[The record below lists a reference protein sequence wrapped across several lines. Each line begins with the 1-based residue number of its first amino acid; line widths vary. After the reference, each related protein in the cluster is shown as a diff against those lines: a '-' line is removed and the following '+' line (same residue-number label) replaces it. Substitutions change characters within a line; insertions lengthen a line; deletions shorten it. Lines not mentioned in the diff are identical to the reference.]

1 MDRKNGVVS
10 LEFLKDVIRHH
21 RKFTAFQKTVAFS
34 SFLVVLIL
42 IFRNVWIMVLALS
55 FCGCLYLSY
64 IACQYIVEYRSY
76 FPSEVALVFLEKIE
90 KLFENLHN
98 DEPAKV
104 EGATNSDVT
113 EPAIKAQ
120 ETKNVESDEFY
131 DASEELNL
139 DAESQS
145 TFYVELCGEH
155 SFEGHISKQENQNS
169 ESTRQKYSEYIS
181 TNCPQ
186 NVQDE
191 IERLIMLIDRDF
203 IKSWYYLF
211 SKHFE
216 SVEDADNLLHGILVS
231 ILQRILGVD
240 IRTVA
245 KVLMCMFSNH
255 VKRCKEARMM
265 YKVQSKRRRRSSA
278 KSENVNLSPKLSPM
292 ILKSLEE
299 CFASKVD
306 FHTALKSSDIEYMY
320 LNSLVELLILKL
332 MPDHL
337 NDSKGLVCALREIL
351 SCNILSSVMN
361 LVCDPTF
368 LHERIIKITSDEDVG
383 GDLVDSPV
391 LTESNIE
398 EVTLVYPKVEQE
410 HFNVEA
416 DSKECATSK
425 VEDKIDS
432 EIQYT
437 ERRKSSFLDDTKLHF
452 VSRGMCNEC
461 NRLCSKD
468 RDKIEPHPHTC
479 SLGKEPCFLDVKQH
493 DIDRLSASS
502 GEGSPV
508 FKFYISDIDTAE
520 DNPSQHSNFHDIP
533 NDTEIDDSPHIVPN
547 KVILKK
553 VPSKLEKTDQGQHVL
568 SKSWPVESDKSSLT
582 ESIKSEHLSQSSS
595 LSESVRSEHLSQSV
609 KSDIKL
615 TQGVIR
621 PKNNPP
627 RTDCTSEN
635 IPDHSKHTDDTSEPV
650 QNKQTV
656 SNSKETQ
663 EQRFLP
669 SFGGSLFGFT
679 FPQFGNKPLK
689 EKNRSSSN
697 LEEMGDSESED
708 FSNIRRSKSSTE
720 FRPDEYP
727 TEVPLPFQDIR
738 IEKTETAKEA
748 GSLNPYTLYVI
759 RVCVFSSRKQV
770 RVMNSRTPP
779 YTPLLHVYI
788 VKLGFTGVYFF
799 SYFCSKT

>member
-1 MDRKNGVVS
+1 MDRENGVVS
-10 LEFLKDVIRHH
+10 LIEFLKDLFRHH

-42 IFRNVWIMVLALS
+42 IFRNVWILVLALS
-55 FCGCLYLSY
+55 YCGCLYLSY

-104 EGATNSDVT
+104 ESDVP
-113 EPAIKAQ
+113 EPVIKGQ
-120 ETKNVESDEFY
+120 ERKNVESDEFY
-131 DASEELNL
+131 DACDELDL
-139 DAESQS
+139 DAASQS
-145 TFYVELCGEH
+145 TFYIELGGEH

-186 NVQDE
+186 IVQDE
-191 IERLIMLIDRDF
+191 IEKLIVLIDRDF

-240 IRTVA
+240 IKAVA

-278 KSENVNLSPKLSPM
+278 KSENVNLSPM

-351 SCNILSSVMN
+351 SCNVLSSVMN

-383 GDLVDSPV
+383 GDMVDSPV

-398 EVTLVYPKVEQE
+398 EVTLVYPKVIQE

-416 DSKECATSK
+416 DSKECATLK

-432 EIQYT
+432 EAQYT

-479 SLGKEPCFLDVKQH
+479 SLGKEPCFLDVKHH
-493 DIDRLSASS
+493 DIDRISASS

-520 DNPSQHSNFHDIP
+520 DNPSQHSNVHDIP
-533 NDTEIDDSPHIVPN
+533 NDTEIDDSPDIVPN

-553 VPSKLEKTDQGQHVL
+553 VPIKLEKTDQGQHVL

-595 LSESVRSEHLSQSV
+595 LTESTRSEHLCQSV
-609 KSDIKL
+609 ESDIRL
-615 TQGVIR
+615 TQGVFR
-621 PKNNPP
+621 PQNNPP
-627 RTDCTSEN
+627 RTESTSEN
-635 IPDHSKHTDDTSEPV
+635 IPDHSKGTDEPV
-650 QNKQTV
+650 QNIQTV

-727 TEVPLPFQDIR
+727 TETPLPFQDIR

-759 RVCVFSSRKQV
+759 RVCVFSSQKQV
-770 RVMNSRTPP
+770 HITS
-779 YTPLLHVYI
+779 TPLGLHPT
-788 VKLGFTGVYFF
+788 FT
-799 SYFCSKT
+799 CIW